1 MWFEGRAREE
11 AGGREG
17 GEGERGKGGGREG
30 AGRDVVRVY
39 SAASATSLGVGNTGH
54 TPDPPQQNP
63 TVRQNV
69 FEWVWKDVVVEG
81 GEESGNGGNK
91 RGGRL

>member
-11 AGGREG
+11 EGGREG

-39 SAASATSLGVGNTGH
+39 SAASATSLGEGNTGH

-63 TVRQNV
+63 TRYAHQLAFTCLLSCSNQPQTSLVCASMKV
-69 FEWVWKDVVVEG
+69 
-81 GEESGNGGNK
+81 
-91 RGGRL
+91 